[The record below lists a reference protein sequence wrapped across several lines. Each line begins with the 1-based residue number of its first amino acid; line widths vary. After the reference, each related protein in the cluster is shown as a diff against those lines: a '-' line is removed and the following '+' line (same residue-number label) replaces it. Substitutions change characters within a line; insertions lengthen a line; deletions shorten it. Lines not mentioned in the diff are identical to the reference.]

1 MPDEQLYS
9 ISDVAAAF
17 RVPVSTLRYYDEIGL
32 VPAPVRRSRVRYYD
46 APALRLLAYV
56 QLWRLDGLLTIEQ
69 TSAILASTDHGQR
82 NELLGR
88 SRAELADRIRR
99 LRDAQD
105 VIEHMMRCENDDPL
119 TCPVTGTLLAERVD
133 AALTGQESLT
143 APTTNGAGP
152 PRGPAAP
159 ALARLAKALVRELQ
173 QGGGS
178 AELVMPPPGRPEPTS
193 GTGGPAPIVI

>member
-9 ISDVAAAF
+9 ISEVALAF

-32 VPAPVRRSRVRYYD
+32 VPAAVRRSRVRYYD
-46 APALRLLAYV
+46 EPTLMRLAYV

-69 TSAILASTDHGQR
+69 TSAILASTDHSRR
-82 NELLGR
+82 NELLGH

-99 LRDAQD
+99 LQNAQD

-133 AALTGQESLT
+133 AALTGRESET
-143 APTTNGAGP
+143 APTTNGDGP
-152 PRGPAAP
+152 SRGATAP
-159 ALARLAKALVRELQ
+159 ALARLAKAVLRELQ
-173 QGGGS
+173 QGGG
-178 AELVMPPPGRPEPTS
+178 APELLMPNPNGRPEPTAS
-193 GTGGPAPIVI
+193 DR